1 MSESIMEQCGGC
13 RFWLNWDSEMTNLG
27 ECHRYPPRMATVHRV
42 DAGEALTRT
51 LRPEGGGWPLTA
63 PDDWC
68 GEFLPRQG
76 RATESPP
83 PSAAKEPDV
92 GPGGI

>member
-1 MSESIMEQCGGC
+1 MEQCSLC

-27 ECHRYPPRMATVHRV
+27 ECHRFPPRVSAQ
-42 DAGEALTRT
+42 AGDEAGD
-51 LRPEGGGWPLTA
+51 GGRWPLTS

-68 GEFLPRQG
+68 GEFQRPRQRG
-76 RATESPP
+76 ADAPS
-83 PSAAKEPDV
+83 PSAPGDVEV

>member
-1 MSESIMEQCGGC
+1 MEQCSGC

-27 ECHRYPPRMATVHRV
+27 ECHRFPPRMATVHRV
-42 DAGEALTRT
+42 GAEGASTT
-51 LRPEGGGWPLTA
+51 TIRPDDGGWPLTA

-68 GEFLPRQG
+68 GEFQKTPTG
-76 RATESPP
+76 PSDKGKGPP
-83 PSAAKEPDV
+83 EAEPDI

>member
-1 MSESIMEQCGGC
+1 MEQCSLC

-27 ECHRYPPRMATVHRV
+27 ECHRFPPRVAAAHQGDVGDESADDR
-42 DAGEALTRT
+42 R
-51 LRPEGGGWPLTA
+51 WPLTS

-68 GEFLPRQG
+68 GEFQRPRD
-76 RATESPP
+76 RAADA
-83 PSAAKEPDV
+83 PSASSPGDVEV